1 MANCCICGRKIGGWG
16 ADKLALQ
23 PGKECC
29 HMCAPIIRS
38 LDAADD
44 ENSFFTQY
52 EKLNK
57 EMDEHATPYEV
68 RKILEDKYNEII
80 TSKGYVDSRNK
91 SHLQCFICGI
101 LIEPDTDICPKCGA
115 ILNGSSKQEQN
126 ELVSIYNNRFKQY
139 QKNPLYEYKV
149 ETVMD
154 SAVLGKFD
162 QDNTQRLINNY
173 AINGWRLHSAFTNE
187 VGKNAALGINATI
200 NQTVLIFERCIKA
213 EEK

>member
-16 ADKLALQ
+16 ADKLTLE
-23 PGKECC
+23 PGKDCC

-38 LDAADD
+38 LDETDD
-44 ENSFFTQY
+44 ENTFFIQC
-52 EKLNK
+52 EKLYK
-57 EMDEHATPYEV
+57 EMDAHATSYEV
-68 RKILEDKYNEII
+68 RKILEDKCNEII
-80 TSKGYVDSRNK
+80 KSKGYTNTRGNIN
-91 SHLQCFICGI
+91 CPICGQ
-101 LIEPDTDICPKCGA
+101 LITHMTEICPHCDA
-115 ILNGSSKQEQN
+115 ILKKAPTREQT
-126 ELVSIYNNRFKQY
+126 ELIRIYNNRFEQY
-139 QKNPLYEYKV
+139 LKNPLYEYKI

-162 QDNTQRLINNY
+162 QDKVQHLINNY

-200 NQTVLIFERCIKA
+200 NQTILIFERCIKT